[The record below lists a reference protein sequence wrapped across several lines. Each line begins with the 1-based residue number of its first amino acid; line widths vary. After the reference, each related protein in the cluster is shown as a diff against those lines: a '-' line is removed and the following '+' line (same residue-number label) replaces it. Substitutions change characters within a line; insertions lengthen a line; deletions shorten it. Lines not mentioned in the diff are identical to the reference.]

1 MDKNNLIE
9 NIRISHISKKN
20 FKETINQLRE
30 IAVIHINDFQIIS
43 KQYLNCVIHVI
54 NSNIDINENKN
65 ILELFYQLIIDD
77 LFIKNNY
84 NLEFGNF
91 IFNLFDQLIHNA
103 QNKETYE
110 LLISKLFLCIYDK
123 KDKGLEIYKNLIDCS
138 NYIEKFLKNI
148 PKIKDENIM
157 NIYFSKILI
166 LMQVNYYPSI
176 DVNFIIDQLD
186 IYLINVN
193 YLKKL
198 MK

>member
-1 MDKNNLIE
+1 M
-9 NIRISHISKKN
+9 
-20 FKETINQLRE
+20 
-30 IAVIHINDFQIIS
+30 
-43 KQYLNCVIHVI
+43 NCVIHVI

-186 IYLINVN
+186 IYLNNPKSSMNIINIIIIQFN
-193 YLKKL
+193 QILEQNNRLIDFLFNKSSIKEL
-198 MK
+198 FCSKI